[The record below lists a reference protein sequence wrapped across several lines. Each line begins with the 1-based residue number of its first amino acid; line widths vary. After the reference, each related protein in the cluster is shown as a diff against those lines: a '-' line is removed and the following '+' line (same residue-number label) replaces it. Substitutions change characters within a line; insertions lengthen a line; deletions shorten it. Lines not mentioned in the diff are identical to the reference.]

1 MEFTY
6 SFGYPNMQR
15 TMAIADAI
23 NNSQTGESTKSIIA
37 ESIVLFP

>member
-23 NNSQTGESTKSIIA
+23 NNSQTGEKYQIDYR